1 MANVMVMVV
10 SEERKEGRK
19 EKGRLNKSK
28 QKKKKK
34 PRKIKKKE
42 YVSYCC
48 VKNNILIMLNW
59 FTALFKSTIFCY
71 VSVYSFY

>member
-1 MANVMVMVV
+1 MVMVV

-28 QKKKKK
+28 QKKNKN
-34 PRKIKKKE
+34 RKILQKE

-48 VKNNILIMLNW
+48 VKIVNILIMLNW